1 MAGIVTFVIHITGT
15 QVCQALRALS
25 TRQGKS
31 KKAARRRPPATEVD
45 SPTRA
50 GTRPNPP
57 PRAGS
62 ATKRL

>member
-31 KKAARRRPPATEVD
+31 KKAAQRLPPATEID

-50 GTRPNPP
+50 GARPNPP
-57 PRAGS
+57 RRARS
-62 ATKRL
+62 AIKRL